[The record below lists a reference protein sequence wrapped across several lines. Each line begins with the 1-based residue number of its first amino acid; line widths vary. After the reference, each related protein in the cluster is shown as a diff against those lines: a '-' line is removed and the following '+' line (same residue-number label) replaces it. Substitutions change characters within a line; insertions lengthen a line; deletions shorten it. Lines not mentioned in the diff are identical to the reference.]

1 MLPCMRIEYS
11 NSQDLS
17 NSNDSAKERPR
28 GQSLLGEN
36 DISLKLRRLAT
47 QIAEMHSSGEVY
59 FVGIHTRGVTVA
71 KRVKAL
77 LSEMGINV
85 QLGTLDISFYR
96 DDLDHMITNPKV
108 QSSEITFEIEGNNII
123 IFDDVL
129 YTGRT
134 IRSAIEGI
142 FKYGRP
148 SKVELAVL
156 IDRGNREL
164 PIQPD
169 YVGQVVETKRLD
181 TISVCFEEH
190 DGEDS
195 ISLISAS

>member
-1 MLPCMRIEYS
+1 MLPCMRIGYS

-17 NSNDSAKERPR
+17 NTNDLAKESPG
-28 GQSLLGEN
+28 GQSLLGED

-47 QIAEMHSSGEVY
+47 QIAEMHSAGPVY

-71 KRVKAL
+71 ERVRDIL
-77 LSEMGINV
+77 DGMGMNV
-85 QLGTLDISFYR
+85 QIGTLDISFYR
-96 DDLDHMITNPKV
+96 DDLDHKSTNPEV
-108 QSSEITFEIEGNNII
+108 QSSEMPFDIEGNKII

-142 FKYGRP
+142 SKYGRP

-156 IDRGNREL
+156 IDRGNRE
-164 PIQPD
+164 
-169 YVGQVVETKRLD
+169 
-181 TISVCFEEH
+181 
-190 DGEDS
+190 
-195 ISLISAS
+195 

>member
-1 MLPCMRIEYS
+1 MRIEYS

-17 NSNDSAKERPR
+17 NSIDSANERLG
-28 GQSLLGEN
+28 GQSLLGKN

-71 KRVKAL
+71 KRVKDL

-108 QSSEITFEIEGNNII
+108 QSSEIPFEIEGNNII

-134 IRSAIEGI
+134 IRSAIQGI

-169 YVGQVVETKRLD
+169 YVGQVVDTKRLD

>member
-1 MLPCMRIEYS
+1 MRIEYS

-17 NSNDSAKERPR
+17 NSNDSAKERPG
-28 GQSLLGEN
+28 GQSLLGKN

-108 QSSEITFEIEGNNII
+108 QSSEINFEIEGNNII

-134 IRSAIEGI
+134 IRSAIQGI

>member
-17 NSNDSAKERPR
+17 NSNDSAKERPG
-28 GQSLLGEN
+28 GQSLLGED

-77 LSEMGINV
+77 LSEMGIDV

-108 QSSEITFEIEGNNII
+108 QSSEIPFEIEGNNII

-129 YTGRT
+129 FLAGLFSRVLSTFLNKYSRAYSREY
-134 IRSAIEGI
+134 IPNVYASSNEAVSRSSISG
-142 FKYGRP
+142 
-148 SKVELAVL
+148 SV
-156 IDRGNREL
+156 
-164 PIQPD
+164 PINC
-169 YVGQVVETKRLD
+169 
-181 TISVCFEEH
+181 TIS
-190 DGEDS
+190 
-195 ISLISAS
+195 

>member
-134 IRSAIEGI
+134 IRSAIQGI

>member
-17 NSNDSAKERPR
+17 NSNDSAKEHPE

-71 KRVKAL
+71 KRVKDL
-77 LSEMGINV
+77 LIEMGINV

-108 QSSEITFEIEGNNII
+108 QSSEIPFEIEGNNII

-134 IRSAIEGI
+134 IRSAIQGI

-195 ISLISAS
+195 ISLIPAS

>member
-17 NSNDSAKERPR
+17 NSIDSANERLG
-28 GQSLLGEN
+28 GQSLLGQN

-71 KRVKAL
+71 KRVKDL

-108 QSSEITFEIEGNNII
+108 QSSEIPFEIEGNNII

-134 IRSAIEGI
+134 IRSAIQGI

-169 YVGQVVETKRLD
+169 YVGEVVDTKRLD
-181 TISVCFEEH
+181 AISVCFEEH

>member
-1 MLPCMRIEYS
+1 MRIEYS

-17 NSNDSAKERPR
+17 NSNDSAKERPGGR
-28 GQSLLGEN
+28 SLLGED

-85 QLGTLDISFYR
+85 QIGTLDISFYR

-108 QSSEITFEIEGNNII
+108 QSSEIPFEIEGNNII

-134 IRSAIEGI
+134 IRSAIQGI

>member
-1 MLPCMRIEYS
+1 MRIEYS

-17 NSNDSAKERPR
+17 NSNDSAKERLG
-28 GQSLLGEN
+28 GQRLLGEN

-71 KRVKAL
+71 KRVKTL
-77 LSEMGINV
+77 LSEMGIDV

-134 IRSAIEGI
+134 IRSAIQGI

>member
-17 NSNDSAKERPR
+17 NSNDSAKERPG
-28 GQSLLGEN
+28 GQSLLGKN

-71 KRVKAL
+71 KRVKDL
-77 LSEMGINV
+77 LIEMGINV

-108 QSSEITFEIEGNNII
+108 QSSEIPFEIEGNNII

-134 IRSAIEGI
+134 IRSAIQGI

>member
-17 NSNDSAKERPR
+17 NSIDSANERLG
-28 GQSLLGEN
+28 GQSLLGKN

-71 KRVKAL
+71 KRVKDL
-77 LSEMGINV
+77 LIEMGINV

-108 QSSEITFEIEGNNII
+108 QSSEIPFEIEGNNII

-134 IRSAIEGI
+134 IRSAIQGI

-195 ISLISAS
+195 ISLIPAS

>member
-17 NSNDSAKERPR
+17 NSNDSAKERPGGR
-28 GQSLLGEN
+28 SLLGED

-85 QLGTLDISFYR
+85 QIGTLDISFYR

-108 QSSEITFEIEGNNII
+108 QSSEIPFEIEGNNII

-134 IRSAIEGI
+134 IRSAIQGI